1 MLELLVTFIQ
11 IGLMSI
17 GGGYA
22 SLPYIQSIV
31 VEQRQWLDTQ
41 MYVDLLTIS
50 QMTPGPLGINAA
62 SFVGM
67 KAYGIPGSI
76 IATIGYV
83 APSFVLVVC
92 LSMLYVR
99 YRNLTQVQSLLKIIR
114 PIIIGFIVSVAYRLL
129 LLLTLNHAVV
139 TMPLLFSMIFVVRK
153 YRINPVI
160 VILMSGIIN
169 ICFQLLF

>member
-1 MLELLVTFIQ
+1 MLELFFVFIQ

-22 SLPYIQSIV
+22 SLPYIQSVV
-31 VEQRQWLDTQ
+31 VEQQGWLNTQ

-67 KAYGIPGSI
+67 KMYGVFGAVA
-76 IATIGYV
+76 ATVGYV
-83 APSFVLVVC
+83 LPSFVLVVI

-99 YRNLTQVQSLLKIIR
+99 YRNLSRVQTLLKVIR
-114 PIIIGFIVSVAYRLL
+114 PIIIGFIISVAYRLL
-129 LLLTLNHAVV
+129 SLLVEDGAIIRVVLLLMMLILIRRFKINTL
-139 TMPLLFSMIFVVRK
+139 LL
-153 YRINPVI
+153 
-160 VILMSGIIN
+160 ILLAGIIN
-169 ICFQLLF
+169 ICMQIMF